1 MTDQKEKGRIG
12 RRIGKFFKE
21 IRTEMKKVIW
31 PTRQQLVNYT
41 LVVFT
46 ACLVVGVVIWVADA
60 GLGLLF
66 CSIFGKLK
74 RKEGRSFGLRFL
86 MADEAKWYVVHTY
99 SGYENKAKA
108 NIEKIVENRKMQD
121 YILDVGVPM
130 EEQIEIKDGK
140 MRATLN

>member
-66 CSIFGKLK
+66 RTIFGK
-74 RKEGRSFGLRFL
+74 
-86 MADEAKWYVVHTY
+86 
-99 SGYENKAKA
+99 
-108 NIEKIVENRKMQD
+108 
-121 YILDVGVPM
+121 
-130 EEQIEIKDGK
+130 
-140 MRATLN
+140 